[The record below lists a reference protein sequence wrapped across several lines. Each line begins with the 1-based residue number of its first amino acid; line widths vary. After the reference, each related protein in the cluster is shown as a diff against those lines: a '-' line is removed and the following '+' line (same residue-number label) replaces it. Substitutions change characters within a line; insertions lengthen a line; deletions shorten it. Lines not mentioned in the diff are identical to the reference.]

1 MALDKS
7 DTMAVVPSL
16 SAFTDH
22 PPTTL
27 EPKARSMSKQ
37 TSDSVPRE
45 PGRPSR
51 FVRQSIPSWL
61 TAFRPSQHAN
71 LRDLL
76 HPYPWV
82 YGYTA
87 LYTLSTECVRSLA
100 VDEIENPDS
109 NGSSRDTRP
118 SHCRT
123 VRNSLPWLPDFVI
136 CCRRSVRLH
145 GQLFASSRTTG
156 VENSSKKWAS
166 EWLQ

>member
-27 EPKARSMSKQ
+27 EPKTTSMSKQ

-100 VDEIENPDS
+100 VDEIGKSRLQWILTRHQTEPLSD
-109 NGSSRDTRP
+109 GKDFTPFVTRLCHLLSS
-118 SHCRT
+118 
-123 VRNSLPWLPDFVI
+123 
-136 CCRRSVRLH
+136 
-145 GQLFASSRTTG
+145 
-156 VENSSKKWAS
+156 
-166 EWLQ
+166 

>member
-51 FVRQSIPSWL
+51 MPI
-61 TAFRPSQHAN
+61 
-71 LRDLL
+71 
-76 HPYPWV
+76 
-82 YGYTA
+82 
-87 LYTLSTECVRSLA
+87 
-100 VDEIENPDS
+100 
-109 NGSSRDTRP
+109 
-118 SHCRT
+118 
-123 VRNSLPWLPDFVI
+123 
-136 CCRRSVRLH
+136 
-145 GQLFASSRTTG
+145 
-156 VENSSKKWAS
+156 
-166 EWLQ
+166 